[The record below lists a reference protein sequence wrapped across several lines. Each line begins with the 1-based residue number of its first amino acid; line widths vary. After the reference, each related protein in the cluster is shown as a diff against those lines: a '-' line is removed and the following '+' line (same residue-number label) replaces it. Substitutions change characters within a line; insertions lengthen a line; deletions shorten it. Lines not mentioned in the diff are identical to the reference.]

1 MSSSSF
7 LPSRS
12 SASQRRT
19 AQTSDNPNTDGT
31 HGPALEQ
38 APTPKPIFQF
48 IALGLIVFL
57 GLLQFLPA
65 THFRHPSDPFRIWVP
80 FNSNT
85 SLSKTRDSGDRNS
98 GSISSIS
105 QDDGMVHIVSW
116 MQCLDLRL
124 LAVLVNSTLS
134 GSRYPDLLH
143 FHIFV
148 PKGSEDMV
156 SFYKLK
162 VLFPH
167 SNLEF
172 HGQEEVKKV
181 IRTASTGVKYSV
193 QNFEEIVPFVIASI
207 HQSLSKFIYMSP
219 SVIVKGRVEELIGID
234 LSNYAIAAADDCS
247 ERLNSYVNPVVLDAI
262 QRSASQPWVS
272 GKPYAVNS
280 CMPDLGMLLIDAR
293 KLEKYIL
300 EAFLWWKKVINQRD
314 GSIGRSPA
322 IALALYDQYLKLSS
336 SWLVTDSTSS
346 VVNKSLAIRYDGPM
360 TVCSEFGD
368 GANMEPARGDLWK
381 QHLPPLF
388 YQMVGR

>member
-19 AQTSDNPNTDGT
+19 AQASDNPNTDGN
-31 HGPALEQ
+31 HGPVLEQ

-80 FNSNT
+80 
-85 SLSKTRDSGDRNS
+85 DSDDRNS

-148 PKGSEDMV
+148 PKGSEDM
-156 SFYKLK
+156 
-162 VLFPH
+162 
-167 SNLEF
+167 
-172 HGQEEVKKV
+172 
-181 IRTASTGVKYSV
+181 
-193 QNFEEIVPFVIASI
+193 
-207 HQSLSKFIYMSP
+207 
-219 SVIVKGRVEELIGID
+219 GRVEELIGID

-322 IALALYDQYLKLSS
+322 IALVLYDQYLKLSS

-360 TVCSEFGD
+360 TVCSEFCD

-388 YQMVGR
+388 YQMVGRALSYIITTV

>member
-19 AQTSDNPNTDGT
+19 AQASDNPNTDGT
-31 HGPALEQ
+31 HGPVLEQ

-85 SLSKTRDSGDRNS
+85 SLSKTRDSDDRNS

-172 HGQEEVKKV
+172 HG
-181 IRTASTGVKYSV
+181 G
-193 QNFEEIVPFVIASI
+193 
-207 HQSLSKFIYMSP
+207 
-219 SVIVKGRVEELIGID
+219 ELK
-234 LSNYAIAAADDCS
+234 N
-247 ERLNSYVNPVVLDAI
+247 
-262 QRSASQPWVS
+262 
-272 GKPYAVNS
+272 
-280 CMPDLGMLLIDAR
+280 
-293 KLEKYIL
+293 
-300 EAFLWWKKVINQRD
+300 
-314 GSIGRSPA
+314 
-322 IALALYDQYLKLSS
+322 
-336 SWLVTDSTSS
+336 
-346 VVNKSLAIRYDGPM
+346 
-360 TVCSEFGD
+360 
-368 GANMEPARGDLWK
+368 
-381 QHLPPLF
+381 
-388 YQMVGR
+388 

>member
-19 AQTSDNPNTDGT
+19 AQASDNPNTDGT
-31 HGPALEQ
+31 HGPVLEQ

-85 SLSKTRDSGDRNS
+85 SFSKTRDSGDRNS

-134 GSRYPDLLH
+134 GSR
-143 FHIFV
+143 
-148 PKGSEDMV
+148 
-156 SFYKLK
+156 
-162 VLFPH
+162 
-167 SNLEF
+167 
-172 HGQEEVKKV
+172 QEEVKKV

-193 QNFEEIVPFVIASI
+193 QNIEEIVPFVIASV

-247 ERLNSYVNPVVLDAI
+247 ERLNSYVNPDVLDAI

-314 GSIGRSPA
+314 RSIGRSPA
-322 IALALYDQYLKLSS
+322 IALALYDRYLKLSS

-360 TVCSEFGD
+360 TACSEFGD

-381 QHLPPLF
+381 QHLPSLF